1 MVLLESGRSSTANQQ
16 KHDQGPEAT
25 KSTSKTGSCSLHIHR
40 SHSKKNTF
48 ISGRLLVIS
57 EAASRIKESTS
68 WRPFK
73 ACQRGRIW
81 DSTAKSNILMVPSWY
96 GYSSVICFNHPNLLT
111 GFCLHQS
118 ARNYGD
124 VPLLRYTTGGFR
136 WWTFGIYMV
145 STPLKAK
152 ISGTGHGNIQGQ
164 NPERLRVQPV
174 RSLANFGDLSPTHR
188 CVPK

>member
-145 STPLKAK
+145 STPLKADTAISK
-152 ISGTGHGNIQGQ
+152 ARIRSGFGFNLFVLWLISGTCLQ
-164 NPERLRVQPV
+164 
-174 RSLANFGDLSPTHR
+174 LSHKHR